1 MSPYHK
7 IRLLWLKIKVIV
19 MQILGHFGSS
29 IQITQQLSGNYC
41 LLCFV
46 IWLLLPQTLRICILL
61 TFQIRAAVPIRKGEH
76 IAIMYSDPMWA
87 TANRQNHL
95 YETKYFRCKCPR
107 CTDPTEL
114 GTEFSSI
121 KCQTCPVDR
130 HGYLAAIGMN
140 IFFSRDLYIPEKNS
154 L

>member
-1 MSPYHK
+1 
-7 IRLLWLKIKVIV
+7 
-19 MQILGHFGSS
+19 
-29 IQITQQLSGNYC
+29 
-41 LLCFV
+41 
-46 IWLLLPQTLRICILL
+46 
-61 TFQIRAAVPIRKGEH
+61 
-76 IAIMYSDPMWA
+76 MYSDPMWA

-114 GTEFSSI
+114 GTEFSFI

-140 IFFSRDLYIPEKNS
+140 IFFFERQVYPRKKIACKEEQLLRIRIKIIFAPFFF